1 MSNCSSLPFEKVK
14 FQGITG
20 EIQFKEGRRA
30 NVKLDLLKLRRE
42 NLHKVG
48 YWHPQTGLNIT
59 DRSAFYEGSTPN
71 ITLVVMTNEVL
82 NNL

>member
-1 MSNCSSLPFEKVK
+1 MSNCSSLLLKKVK

-48 YWHPQTGLNIT
+48 YWNPQTGLNIT